1 MADTDLAREL
11 SQRQVLDTA
20 LTDGALGLGEQRRAQ
35 FAVVIRAVSH
45 RLRSLTDEVVV
56 DSIVVNVYIVA
67 HDYFQLRRHP

>member
-1 MADTDLAREL
+1 
-11 SQRQVLDTA
+11 
-20 LTDGALGLGEQRRAQ
+20 
-35 FAVVIRAVSH
+35 VVIRAVSH